1 MGPRKTAPGNKLI
14 EVEDTTDLTEGEIV
28 AVKLED
34 WEEKPV
40 LGKVVSLL
48 PDNMFKIW
56 YMEPKDG
63 NFLSPL
69 STMSVSNKRGKFVP
83 YTDVLTRRCIKL
95 FKLSLRK
102 DKKLSNAS
110 VKALSDEYKDL
121 GLIAKDKRSKCKV
134 WTLTKI
140 LFLSLWYCS

>member
-34 WEEKPV
+34 WEDKPV
-40 LGKVVSLL
+40 LGKVISLL

-63 NFLSPL
+63 NFLSPCPQCL
-69 STMSVSNKRGKFVP
+69 CQT
-83 YTDVLTRRCIKL
+83 
-95 FKLSLRK
+95 
-102 DKKLSNAS
+102 
-110 VKALSDEYKDL
+110 
-121 GLIAKDKRSKCKV
+121 SKEN
-134 WTLTKI
+134 
-140 LFLSLWYCS
+140 LFLTQTY